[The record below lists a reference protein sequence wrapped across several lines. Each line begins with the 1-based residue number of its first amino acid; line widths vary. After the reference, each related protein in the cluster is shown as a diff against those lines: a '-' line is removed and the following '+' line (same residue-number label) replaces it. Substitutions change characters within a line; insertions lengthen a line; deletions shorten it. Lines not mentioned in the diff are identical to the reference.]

1 MSKLKDRL
9 LTWYDKWLRP
19 LPLAS
24 KVLAEDIGKHLTD
37 FADALDELKDAPRS
51 CRSNCA
57 AAKARGGKE
66 TEYVTG
72 CEWCLPLQEECP
84 ECPHWSESRYFAA
97 FGKLIGKG
105 FAAGL
110 GYPVKEEAD
119 GDG

>member
-9 LTWYDKWLRP
+9 LAWYDKWLRP

-24 KVLAEDIGKHLTD
+24 KVLAEDIAKHLTD
-37 FADALDELKDAPRS
+37 FSDALDELKDTPRS

-57 AAKARGGKE
+57 AAKARGSKE

-84 ECPHWSESRYFAA
+84 ECPHWSESRFTVAL
-97 FGKLIGKG
+97 GKCFTEG
-105 FAAGL
+105 FVAGL
-110 GYPVKEEAD
+110 GHLGEKEATK
-119 GDG
+119 